1 MQSGGL
7 LNSLTRYAGIAAFV
21 VCGGFISALVYVTL
35 NVQYVNGDTI
45 ISLQKTLDDLIPNL
59 IPLIYTMIMYWLIN
73 KKKIN
78 IVLLMFITILIGVAG
93 VALGILA

>member
-1 MQSGGL
+1 
-7 LNSLTRYAGIAAFV
+7 
-21 VCGGFISALVYVTL
+21 
-35 NVQYVNGDTI
+35 
-45 ISLQKTLDDLIPNL
+45 
-59 IPLIYTMIMYWLIN
+59 MIMYWLIN